1 MSRSAPTTALAW
13 RVAPPL
19 LSTALSSVATGL
31 LTLLPL
37 RFTAAGLSQTS
48 IGLIA
53 TAEAAGFMLGCMQVH
68 RVIAPVGQIRAYAAF
83 AALKAA
89 IVLLIFFSTAVVP
102 LVALRFLLGFN
113 AAGLAVIVESWLNAL
128 VPNHLRGRI
137 LTVYLLVIGLFY
149 GLGQLLGRYIDLAG
163 PELLILAGIA
173 TALALVPVALIDVVG
188 PPPTHPVK
196 MEITKALRTSPA
208 SVLACLLTGLVG
220 TAFTTLAPLYSHQ
233 IGLSQDRTI
242 ILMVCVS
249 IGSLVLQWPIGLLSD
264 KFDRLYALIGLGAL
278 ITLTSAAIFL
288 VTGPQA
294 FLLLAFLF
302 IAFGGFVESLY
313 AVGVA
318 HANDRAASSDY
329 VSLSST
335 LLLVWALGGAIGPS
349 VGAAIMEYTGP
360 SAFFVYAILLGVA
373 FTLFAV
379 WRLRRRREDRT
390 AETHEDFLAYPQTSP
405 EIYSWLPYHPQAAT
419 AEADA
424 EPSAD
429 ESSHKSRG
437 PS

>member
-1 MSRSAPTTALAW
+1 MPRHTPFTALAR

-19 LSTALSSVATGL
+19 LSTALSSIATGL

-48 IGLIA
+48 IGLLA
-53 TAEAAGFMLGCMQVH
+53 TAEAAGFMLGCMHVH
-68 RVIAPVGQIRAYAAF
+68 RLIAPVGQIRAYSAF

-89 IVLLIFFSTAVVP
+89 IVLMIFFVSSSVLP
-102 LVALRFLLGFN
+102 LACLRFALGFN

-128 VPNHLRGRI
+128 VPNHQRGRI
-137 LTVYLLVIGLFY
+137 LTVYLLDIGLFY
-149 GLGQLLGRYIDLAG
+149 GVGQLMGRNLDLGG

-173 TALALVPVALIDVVG
+173 TALALVPVAVIDVVG

-196 MEITKALRTSPA
+196 MEIIKALRTSPA

-233 IGLSQDRTI
+233 IGISQDRTI

-249 IGSLVLQWPIGLLSD
+249 IGSLVLQWPIGFLSD
-264 KFDRLYALIGLGAL
+264 KVDRLHALIGLGAL
-278 ITLTSAAIFL
+278 VSVIALVIFL
-288 VTGPQA
+288 LPSGEH
-294 FLLLAFLF
+294 FLLLALLF

-318 HANDRAASSDY
+318 HANDRAAAADY

-349 VGAAIMEYTGP
+349 VGAVAMQYTRP
-360 SAFFVYAILLGVA
+360 SAFFVYAIALSVV
-373 FTLFAV
+373 FTLFAL
-379 WRLRRRREDRT
+379 WRLRRRPEERS

-405 EIYSWLPYHPQAAT
+405 EIYSWLPYHPEVEDGHDKARPT
-419 AEADA
+419 T
-424 EPSAD
+424 P
-429 ESSHKSRG
+429 ESNTEHRR
-437 PS
+437 

>member
-1 MSRSAPTTALAW
+1 MSRPDPNAALAW

-19 LSTALSSVATGL
+19 LSTALSSIATGL

-53 TAEAAGFMLGCMQVH
+53 TAEAAGFMLGCLHVH
-68 RVIAPVGQIRAYAAF
+68 RLIAPVGQVRAYSAF

-89 IVLLIFFSTAVVP
+89 IILLIFFSTAVVP
-102 LVALRFLLGFN
+102 LAALRFLLGFN

-128 VPNHLRGRI
+128 VPNHQRGRI

-149 GLGQLLGRYIDLAG
+149 GVGQLMGRHLDLAG

-173 TALALVPVALIDVVG
+173 TALALVPVAVIDVVG
-188 PPPTHPVK
+188 PPPSPPVK
-196 MEITKALRTSPA
+196 MQITKALRTSPA
-208 SVLACLLTGLVG
+208 SVLACLLTGLIG

-233 IGLSQDRTI
+233 IGLTQDRTI

-249 IGSLVLQWPIGLLSD
+249 VGSLVLQWPIGFLSD
-264 KFDRLYALIGLGAL
+264 KFDRLYALIGLGAMVAVTA
-278 ITLTSAAIFL
+278 TLIFL
-288 VTGPQA
+288 VPGPQA
-294 FLLLAFLF
+294 FLLLAVLF
-302 IAFGGFVESLY
+302 MAFGGFVESLY

-318 HANDRAASSDY
+318 HANDRAPSADY

-349 VGAAIMEYTGP
+349 VGAIAMEYTRP
-360 SAFFVYAILLGVA
+360 SAFFVYAIVLAVG
-373 FTLFAV
+373 FTLFAI
-379 WRLRRRREDRT
+379 WRLRRRSEERR

-405 EIYSWLPYHPQAAT
+405 EIYSWLPYHPQAPGTHSGEDEGAT
-419 AEADA
+419 AAPPEDPRA
-424 EPSAD
+424 
-429 ESSHKSRG
+429 
-437 PS
+437 